1 MGLFSAPP
9 APSVPD
15 APPPPPQIDASKTEA
30 DERLRL
36 ARRKGREA
44 TLKAGSAA
52 SPLTGQTRQ
61 ATLVGQ
67 SLTGS

>member
-9 APSVPD
+9 APKAPD
-15 APPPPPQIDASKTEA
+15 PPPPPPQIDTSKTEA

-44 TLKAGSAA
+44 TLSAGKAAA
-52 SPLTGQTRQ
+52 PLTGQTRQ

>member
-9 APSVPD
+9 TPKVEE
-15 APPPPPQIDASKTEA
+15 PPPPVQVDKTQLEA
-30 DERLRL
+30 DERLKL
-36 ARRKGREA
+36 ARRRGREA
-44 TLKAGSAA
+44 TLVAGN

-67 SLTGS
+67 SITGQ